1 MEYLKLKIELSIN
14 QDSNLTKLLNYDNNN
29 SFLEN
34 NDMKLQS
41 NQLKNNSNPV
51 EIQFS
56 TTNGIKCSC
65 QECRLKRSR
74 KNIELNSRL
83 LSKQCIYVISTI
95 FAFKNITDSIIGN
108 IQAPKQ
114 ILIAANEYKEEIF
127 EKNDQFEVFFNK
139 TIFSQTIIDKLLV
152 YKVIRKTKTLIN
164 SYSCT
169 RLGKLGLQSY
179 LIPRIVHELDNSL
192 RAIFQHQT
200 EIRNEDLIPIFKKIL
215 VKQEKKVFENLAS
228 GIELWIQELPI
239 EKIIKEMNMR
249 SQPRIIYIS
258 DFYAIIES
266 ITRLYK
272 FTREYLRTFY
282 PEYDPLDI
290 EKMHIQIRYGIK
302 EDLIDW
308 MKIFKDEDPKV
319 FRKFIDN
326 GVSTPTEFVKRTP
339 DELEK
344 LRIISYNTIRFLQNI
359 ATSTIG
365 SNKKLYS

>member
-1 MEYLKLKIELSIN
+1 M
-14 QDSNLTKLLNYDNNN
+14 
-29 SFLEN
+29 
-34 NDMKLQS
+34 
-41 NQLKNNSNPV
+41 
-51 EIQFS
+51 
-56 TTNGIKCSC
+56 
-65 QECRLKRSR
+65 
-74 KNIELNSRL
+74 
-83 LSKQCIYVISTI
+83 
-95 FAFKNITDSIIGN
+95 
-108 IQAPKQ
+108 
-114 ILIAANEYKEEIF
+114 
-127 EKNDQFEVFFNK
+127 
-139 TIFSQTIIDKLLV
+139 
-152 YKVIRKTKTLIN
+152 
-164 SYSCT
+164 
-169 RLGKLGLQSY
+169 
-179 LIPRIVHELDNSL
+179 IPRIVHELDNSL